1 MGASI
6 SFDSKYKLI
15 LDAEVECIS
24 ASAASAASTA
34 SAPSK
39 KRKTATTKT
48 DRKGHKNSESKS
60 ESESESGEGSGSE
73 SGSDSDSDEETKI
86 FTVKLTPEI
95 IGYIRAYIRDNDF
108 LDMLDTITEIELNE
122 YGHGPESAIVFDS
135 QSVIYNINDN
145 KIEASGEWEYI
156 EATAPP
162 AVSAKSSRKHKS
174 KGGGRSHGHG
184 HGHGGDGNDGD
195 SGDGDDA
202 GDNRRANKNGF
213 KTKEDELAVSEIENL
228 ISERFKE
235 YSKNREFIIHESKT
249 SILSLNIH
257 GVEIV
262 KD

>member
-24 ASAASAASTA
+24 TSAASAASAAS
-34 SAPSK
+34 S
-39 KRKTATTKT
+39 TKT
-48 DRKGHKNSESKS
+48 DRKGHKNCESVSES
-60 ESESESGEGSGSE
+60 ESESESGSGSE
-73 SGSDSDSDEETKI
+73 SGSESGSDSDEETKI

-95 IGYIRAYIRDNDF
+95 IGYIRTYIRNNDF

-162 AVSAKSSRKHKS
+162 TVSAKSSRKHKS
-174 KGGGRSHGHG
+174 KGSSSSSSSSSRSHGG
-184 HGHGGDGNDGD
+184 DDGN
-195 SGDGDDA
+195 GDDD
-202 GDNRRANKNGF
+202 DNRRANKNGF

-257 GVEIV
+257 SVEII

>member
-1 MGASI
+1 
-6 SFDSKYKLI
+6 
-15 LDAEVECIS
+15 
-24 ASAASAASTA
+24 
-34 SAPSK
+34 
-39 KRKTATTKT
+39 
-48 DRKGHKNSESKS
+48 
-60 ESESESGEGSGSE
+60 
-73 SGSDSDSDEETKI
+73 
-86 FTVKLTPEI
+86 
-95 IGYIRAYIRDNDF
+95 
-108 LDMLDTITEIELNE
+108 MLDTITEIELNE

-162 AVSAKSSRKHKS
+162 TVSAKSSRKHKS
-174 KGGGRSHGHG
+174 KGSSSSSSSSSRSHGG
-184 HGHGGDGNDGD
+184 DDGN
-195 SGDGDDA
+195 GDDD
-202 GDNRRANKNGF
+202 DNMRANKNGF

-257 GVEIV
+257 SVEII

>member
-24 ASAASAASTA
+24 TSAASAP

-39 KRKTATTKT
+39 KRKTATKT
-48 DRKGHKNSESKS
+48 DRKGHKNA
-60 ESESESGEGSGSE
+60 ESESESGSESESEEGSGSG
-73 SGSDSDSDEETKI
+73 SGSDSDEETKI

-174 KGGGRSHGHG
+174 KGGGGRSHGHG
-184 HGHGGDGNDGD
+184 GDV
-195 SGDGDDA
+195 GDGDD
-202 GDNRRANKNGF
+202 GNGNGDDDDDNRRTNKNGF

-257 GVEIV
+257 SVEIV

>member
-24 ASAASAASTA
+24 TSAASAASAAS
-34 SAPSK
+34 S
-39 KRKTATTKT
+39 TKT
-48 DRKGHKNSESKS
+48 DRKGHKNCESVSES
-60 ESESESGEGSGSE
+60 ESESESGSGSE
-73 SGSDSDSDEETKI
+73 SGSESGSDSDEETKI

-95 IGYIRAYIRDNDF
+95 IGYIRTYIRNNDF

-162 AVSAKSSRKHKS
+162 TVSAKSSRKHKS
-174 KGGGRSHGHG
+174 KGSSSSSSSSRSHGG
-184 HGHGGDGNDGD
+184 DDGN
-195 SGDGDDA
+195 GDDD
-202 GDNRRANKNGF
+202 DNRRANKNGF

-257 GVEIV
+257 SVEII

>member
-24 ASAASAASTA
+24 TSAASG
-34 SAPSK
+34 SAPST
-39 KRKTATTKT
+39 KRKTATKT
-48 DRKGHKNSESKS
+48 DRKGHKNGES
-60 ESESESGEGSGSE
+60 ESESESGSEAEAGSGSE
-73 SGSDSDSDEETKI
+73 SESGSGSESESDEETKI

-95 IGYIRAYIRDNDF
+95 IGYIRTYVRDNDF

-135 QSVIYNINDN
+135 QSVIYNLNDN

-162 AVSAKSSRKHKS
+162 TVAAKSSRKHKS
-174 KGGGRSHGHG
+174 KGRSHSGG
-184 HGHGGDGNDGD
+184 DDGNGGDGD
-195 SGDGDDA
+195 GDGDD
-202 GDNRRANKNGF
+202 NMRANKNGF

-257 GVEIV
+257 SVEIV